1 MIACVVCKLNALRCA
16 DLYSTVLLHASTAA
30 NLASDPWSN
39 SADSSSSARGLLGAS
54 VGATAS
60 TTAVADAVSNNGD
73 VRAGMRGQ
81 PTELALLV
89 AAAKVLYYHLYN
101 TSVIPLVVMYA

>member
-1 MIACVVCKLNALRCA
+1 MQYLVCLVY
-16 DLYSTVLLHASTAA
+16 YSQSTAA

-39 SADSSSSARGLLGAS
+39 SADSSSSARGLLGAP
-54 VGATAS
+54 VGATTAT
-60 TTAVADAVSNNGD
+60 TTAATAGAASGD

-89 AAAKVLYYHLYN
+89 AAAKVHNYYYH
-101 TSVIPLVVMYA
+101 